1 MLTAGQ
7 CRAARAFLKWTL
19 PELAH
24 LSMVSV
30 STINA
35 FELEYRQ
42 PIRANL
48 SALRRAFEAAGVE
61 FIEDDGVRLRPNTA
75 RTAPAAA

>member
-1 MLTAGQ
+1 
-7 CRAARAFLKWTL
+7 
-19 PELAH
+19 
-24 LSMVSV
+24 MVSV